1 MSEAAVLPRDS
12 VVPQMADDMV
22 RSDGRNRRAAETRRK
37 IIQAAKAMI
46 AETETSGARGTS
58 RASSQGVPSIHHSKV
73 CWGRAILA

>member
-46 AETETSGARGTS
+46 ETSPMAQ
-58 RASSQGVPSIHHSKV
+58 AN
-73 CWGRAILA
+73 L